1 MLHNAPRW
9 KAIDDARWRP
19 DGEEVAVAALLELVE
34 EAAPEVAAHM
44 ERTAR
49 LARVFA
55 LEVGLSGSLLHLV
68 VRTAR
73 VHDVGKLAI
82 PPWVLEKPGPLSR
95 SERELMEAH
104 SVTGQKILERKPAL
118 VSIGPLVRA
127 THERWDGNGYPDRLK
142 GSAIPIPSRIVS
154 VCDAFD
160 ALTNPRA
167 YRHVGDDRHAPSTS
181 SVAAPG
187 RSLTP
192 GLWSHFVP
200 YLKIALTAGHTGRS
214 VVMKTRDRDCG
225 RPRRGHHAGRSA
237 GPGSCCGQR
246 GLLRRFVRPLR
257 ARRSTTTA
265 CG

>member
-1 MLHNAPRW
+1 VVHNAPTW
-9 KAIDDARWRP
+9 KAIDDTRWRP
-19 DGEEVAVAALLELVE
+19 DGEEVALAALLELIE

-154 VCDAFD
+154 VCDVFD
-160 ALTNPRA
+160 ALTNPRP
-167 YRHVGDDRHAPSTS
+167 YRQSMTIDSALDELRSGSGTQFDPGVVEPFSALFENRIDRWAHGA
-181 SVAAPG
+181 
-187 RSLTP
+187 
-192 GLWSHFVP
+192 
-200 YLKIALTAGHTGRS
+200 
-214 VVMKTRDRDCG
+214 
-225 RPRRGHHAGRSA
+225 
-237 GPGSCCGQR
+237 
-246 GLLRRFVRPLR
+246 
-257 ARRSTTTA
+257 
-265 CG
+265 